1 MLNATDE
8 ILDFPGAYK
17 LKDIRLI
24 SSDGIDYDITELVTK
39 LNLFSSIYSP
49 FVTGNIQFLDTKNIV
64 DRLPLMGEETIT
76 FQFYTPSTEKV
87 NHIDTTDFPMRV
99 TRFYVQKQSEKAQS
113 YIVEFA
119 SLEFK
124 RNNRVRSVA
133 PLRGAYSDMVN
144 TILRNDLKTRKE
156 IILEPTLFNQ
166 KWVSPNITPVDLIQR
181 LADKSVSSKFE
192 SAGYLFYEDFHNTF
206 HFRSHASLMYDAP
219 GKPKETAYIFHDKP
233 ETENDILTQM
243 TRVKSFEL
251 KRAFDHTKNTRS
263 GMYAS
268 TLITHDIQDKR
279 YYEDVFRYDTYFAE
293 TAHIEPQKN
302 QNNLLAYRGIV
313 DDDGKTLFDY
323 SSSRVYLAS
332 KAGDHHNEYDA
343 SGNATYPYKD
353 APREF
358 SLQKRISEIQS
369 MQNVV
374 LSLTIHGNTSLRPGM
389 VIRFNYPHNASEE
402 TDEFRNLSELYSGR
416 YVITKLRHIATAGED
431 TRHETMIECTKD
443 SLRNPFPVNPTS
455 HYIKPKMRSTGEL
468 NNDA

>member
-24 SSDGIDYDITELVTK
+24 SSDGIDYDITDLVTK

-64 DRLPLMGEETIT
+64 DKLPMMGEETLT

-99 TRFYVQKQSEKAQS
+99 TRFFVERQSEKSQS
-113 YIVEFA
+113 YVLEFS

-133 PLRGAYSDMVN
+133 PLRGTYSDMVN
-144 TILRNDLKTRKE
+144 TILRQDLKTRKE

-206 HFRSHASLMYDAP
+206 HFRSHTSLMYDAP
-219 GKPKETAYIFHDKP
+219 GRPKETAYVFHDIP
-233 ETENDILTQM
+233 TTENDIYTQM

-251 KRAFDHTKNTRS
+251 KRSYDHTRNTRS

-279 YYEDVFRYDTYFAE
+279 YYEDIFRYDTYFTE

-302 QNNLLAYRGIV
+302 QDNLLAYSGFV
-313 DDDGKTLFDY
+313 DDDNKKLFDY
-323 SSSRVYLAS
+323 SSSRIYVAS

-343 SGNATYPYKD
+343 SGNPTYPYKD
-353 APREF
+353 EPREI

-369 MQNVV
+369 MKNIV
-374 LSLTIHGNTSLRPGM
+374 LNLTVHGNTSLRPGM
-389 VIRFNYPHNASEE
+389 IIRFNYPHNANEN
-402 TDEFRNLSELYSGR
+402 TDEFVNKSELYSGR
-416 YVITKLRHIATAGED
+416 YVITKLRHIATAGVD
-431 TRHETMIECTKD
+431 TRHETLIECVKD
-443 SLRNPFPVNPTS
+443 SLRNAFPVNPTN
-455 HYIKPKMRSTGEL
+455 HYIKPTKRNTYTLE
-468 NNDA
+468 NNA